1 MIENGYIDGMDFYVF
16 MADAQKKEHVHRELE
31 ILYSVEGQIVVT
43 VDEARYTLKQD
54 DILLINGG
62 KRHSVY
68 RPVGTDKNVVVCCIH
83 ISERML
89 SEYTGQ
95 YHP

>member
-43 VDEARYTLKQD
+43 V
-54 DILLINGG
+54 
-62 KRHSVY
+62 
-68 RPVGTDKNVVVCCIH
+68 
-83 ISERML
+83 ERRKKA
-89 SEYTGQ
+89 
-95 YHP
+95 